1 MTEEEL
7 LRWARYYAVL
17 AERFP
22 PAIYQEQVVRRADL
36 GKRQDRMYGSNRQP
50 AKVQGKGINVY

>member
-17 AERFP
+17 TERFP
-22 PAIYQEQVVRRADL
+22 PDIYRELTVRPRGVA
-36 GKRQDRMYGSNRQP
+36 KRRDRLYGSNRQP
-50 AKVQGKGINVY
+50 AKVQGKGINV